1 MMKKFLIFVLVL
13 GMASLASATMTLNI
27 SVDGIVDP
35 PDSTIILYP
44 SDYVTLDI
52 HSGGYHQGSDYDD
65 SVYFALVAD
74 TGYGTISGG
83 VVCIPPAPVDSSIIE
98 GVSPVDAG
106 MCSEPENGIYGW
118 IGAIITSG
126 SVDTPAGIYFD
137 EIVFH
142 CEAPGDVVVKLYTT
156 TDFETINLVDSVII
170 HQVPEPA
177 TIALL
182 GLGGLLL
189 RRRK

>member
-1 MMKKFLIFVLVL
+1 MMKKLLIFVLVL
-13 GMASLASATMTLNI
+13 GMASLASAMTLNI

-35 PDSTIILYP
+35 PDSLITLYP

-52 HSGGYHQGSDYDD
+52 HSSGYHNGPDYDD
-65 SVYFALVAD
+65 AVYFALVAD

-83 VVCIPPAPVDSSIIE
+83 HVCIPPAPGDSSIIE

-118 IGAIITSG
+118 IGALITSG

-142 CEAPGDVVVKLYTT
+142 CEGPGDVVVKLYTT
-156 TDFETINLVDSVII
+156 TDFSTIDLVDSVVI
-170 HQVPEPA
+170 HQIPEPA